1 MTKAFARLSEI
12 HGLLETMQ
20 RAFGQQGLSATEQE
34 LLRALKCL
42 NVDTT
47 ESEILYCEKTP
58 SRVNPAANRARLRQL
73 VASQSAGL
81 DVSVKN

>member
-1 MTKAFARLSEI
+1 MDCWKPC
-12 HGLLETMQ
+12 
-20 RAFGQQGLSATEQE
+20 SAPLVSKGFLRQSKE